1 MSWALAADWLAVA
14 GLVLLTFGTGAQ
26 AWANLAEFKSVQ
38 RTVSVAALETLKA
51 VVVADALS
59 SLHSTSWLRR
69 PLNVLHIR
77 LPQFERVRKWF
88 VIARLALFTIVL
100 MPSSLKQIRADGG
113 EEAVQLARFAR
124 LAEVWTILMVG
135 SALGLAAAVIQLG
148 LAYQ

>member
-1 MSWALAADWLAVA
+1 MAWALAADWLAVA

-38 RTVSVAALETLKA
+38 RTFTVAALESMKA
-51 VVVADALS
+51 AIVTELVDV
-59 SLHSTSWLRR
+59 HSTSWLRR
-69 PLNVLHIR
+69 HLNILHIR
-77 LPQFERVRKWF
+77 LPQFEHVRKWF
-88 VIARLALFTIVL
+88 FIARLALFTLVL
-100 MPSSLKQIRADGG
+100 MPSSLKQIRAHGG

-135 SALGLAAAVIQLG
+135 SALGLAAAVIQLA